1 MKKIEKEIIMNTYT
15 KQLELYLLSGDDAR
29 LKALFPFETMLREL
43 NIEYNKEKNNL
54 IIKYLELPT
63 WLSDAVEKIYEMLLK
78 YNHSFC
84 ILDSF
89 MLDDLYYELHESDEE
104 EMFRECMRIINEYEC
119 IHGTISDKF
128 LLLTEVN
135 EVR

>member
-54 IIKYLELPT
+54 IINKYL
-63 WLSDAVEKIYEMLLK
+63 IYSFHL
-78 YNHSFC
+78 YN
-84 ILDSF
+84 
-89 MLDDLYYELHESDEE
+89 
-104 EMFRECMRIINEYEC
+104 
-119 IHGTISDKF
+119 
-128 LLLTEVN
+128 
-135 EVR
+135 